1 MSLLD
6 KLIAVIAPYD
16 CLGCSVEGR
25 LLCRACAALLPD
37 LPERCYR
44 CRKLSPG
51 SRTCTP
57 CRKISRLYAVHVA
70 TEYEGMAQQMIWRL
84 KFIGARTAARSMAES
99 MLPLIESVEQGVCI
113 VPVPTATTRVRQRG
127 YDQATLVARE
137 LAKRSGLSYRYLLRR
152 HGKTHQVGARRSQR
166 LKQIHGAFR
175 VSKPVGVTIKHVL
188 LVDDVLTTGATLET
202 AAAALRAAGVQR
214 VSALV
219 YAQA

>member
-6 KLIAVIAPYD
+6 TLISVIAPYD

-25 LLCRACAALLPD
+25 ILCRTCTALLPD

-51 SRTCTP
+51 SRTCTS
-57 CRKISRLYAVHVA
+57 CRKMSRLYAVHVA
-70 TEYEGMAQQMIWRL
+70 TEYEGMAQQIIWRL
-84 KFIGARTAARSMAES
+84 KFTGVRTAARSMS
-99 MLPLIESVEQGVCI
+99 DNMLPLIDAAEQDVCI

-127 YDQATLVARE
+127 YDQATLIARE
-137 LAKRSGLSYRYLLRR
+137 LAKRSDLPNRQLLRR

-166 LKQIHGAFR
+166 LKQLHGSFR
-175 VSKPVGVTIKHVL
+175 VPNPGGVIIKHAL
-188 LVDDVLTTGATLET
+188 LVDDVLTTGATLEA